1 MWRFSTELRS
11 RMMEAKESVHNYKEG
26 TTISFTANGGGSGI
40 HRISDS
46 ANGMA
51 NFQVGDWATVKGSAS
66 NNNKFGQI
74 VAVNAAYID
83 VSGGDTFLTE
93 SAGTNALVISARGG
107 SFKGIFRNG
116 VIRLYTGTQPA
127 DADQAE
133 TGTLLCE
140 ITQGAGAFTPGSPGN
155 GINFGQVV
163 AGTIGKATGEVW
175 SGVNVATGT
184 AGWARFYANDRTLGA
199 STTTPRLDCS
209 VATSGA
215 QIGLSSTSLVSGVT
229 TTLDVV
235 GITFPAS

>member
-11 RMMEAKESVHNYKEG
+11 RLMEAKESVHNYKEG
-26 TTISFTANGGGSGI
+26 TTISFTANGGGSSI

-51 NFQVGDWATVKGSAS
+51 NFQVGDWVTVKGSAN

-107 SFKGIFRNG
+107 SLKGIFRNG
-116 VIRLYTGTQPA
+116 VVGIYSGTQPTTA
-127 DADQAE
+127 DDAE
-133 TGTLLCE
+133 AGSLLCL
-140 ITQGAGAFTPGSPGN
+140 ITLASGAFTPGSPIN
-155 GINFGQVV
+155 GINFGQVS
-163 AGTIGKATGEVW
+163 AGTIGKALGEVW
-175 SGVNVATGT
+175 SGANVATGS
-184 AGWARFYANDRTLGA
+184 AGWARFYANDKTTGA
-199 STTTPRLDCS
+199 STTTARLDCS

-215 QIGLSSTSLVSGVT
+215 QLNLTSTSLVSGVT
-229 TTLDVV
+229 TTIDTVA
-235 GITFPAS
+235 ITMPAS